1 MPLSRAAPR
10 FNFGAHLP
18 RPASRAL
25 LGYVFC
31 FHAIVELFR
40 IPYNPMMDN
49 PFISSSFRDFWSVRW
64 NMLVKQTLHR
74 LTFEP
79 TMKFLSLFSGPRNR
93 DSSKDVRPP
102 AWHAAVA
109 AFNAFIFSG
118 LMHEWLI
125 FALMDI
131 PTTGEQMV
139 FFLIHGVV
147 TVGQVVVVLGI
158 PRKWKLRSAI
168 DNMPLPV
175 AMLITDIL
183 MIWFAPFFLNPYV
196 RSEFLTKI
204 SRLPTELRRL
214 AVRWAGILTQFS
226 TGLLLSTEL
235 GSLSVAQQER
245 IWAEAFE
252 HDFQG
257 DLAALPHLD
266 DPSRV
271 LPGIR
276 TPAMLER
283 AREAGLVWGA
293 MVEQVAIRHGWTHM
307 LDFGHP
313 SELAMSAAAVGDE
326 ALLRNLVQVHGAHVT
341 AELANI
347 DHWAFDAAE
356 IAAATGNLELV
367 EWMHS
372 QGIESRSTLHSAAV
386 AGQLHIVRWLFDH
399 NIRNLDENTLG
410 ETARNGHLDVLIFL
424 REQLPQAFDNA
435 PSDEFDYTTDLRVLK
450 WLHSLG
456 KLDSLNK
463 SLTAMIDSG
472 DIEGVRWVCDT
483 AGVRI
488 TRLMFLQACAKNRAQ
503 LARWMLT
510 QPGIAVDESV
520 INNAIWSR
528 AMSLISVLMTHSN
541 AAFETVARKMAI
553 VGDCQMIEWMHLR
566 HSGSVTQRT
575 LELAVEHE
583 RVDVVRFLL
592 DQIGSVRWD
601 LDAARLLA
609 ARRGRPAA
617 AAVLDEH
624 AARSLGGLP
633 AQAAR

>member
-1 MPLSRAAPR
+1 MQAAALKPPSPPHTSAAAAGG
-10 FNFGAHLP
+10 GALP
-18 RPASRAL
+18 Q
-25 LGYVFC
+25 G
-31 FHAIVELFR
+31 
-40 IPYNPMMDN
+40 
-49 PFISSSFRDFWSVRW
+49 
-64 NMLVKQTLHR
+64 
-74 LTFEP
+74 
-79 TMKFLSLFSGPRNR
+79 
-93 DSSKDVRPP
+93 
-102 AWHAAVA
+102 
-109 AFNAFIFSG
+109 
-118 LMHEWLI
+118 
-125 FALMDI
+125 
-131 PTTGEQMV
+131 
-139 FFLIHGVV
+139 
-147 TVGQVVVVLGI
+147 
-158 PRKWKLRSAI
+158 RSHW
-168 DNMPLPV
+168 D
-175 AMLITDIL
+175 
-183 MIWFAPFFLNPYV
+183 
-196 RSEFLTKI
+196 
-204 SRLPTELRRL
+204 RLPQELRRL
-214 AVRWAGILTQFS
+214 VVRWAGILTQFS
-226 TGLLLSTEL
+226 TGQLLSTEL

-341 AELANI
+341 AELANMCARSGSLPLVRWI
-347 DHWAFDAAE
+347 HERLSSDHWAFDAAE
-356 IAAATGNLELV
+356 IAAATGSLELV